1 MSAAGGEPAGRPPRL
16 NPFAFPSET
25 TFRLALLVASVVGV
39 SLFLSSWLYISF
51 EDKHHEIVRR
61 LACQEEHAIDV
72 RTAVDTNAV
81 ATANSRFS
89 DCLQAI
95 NRPRGLFMLGGV
107 VCVLLLAAAI
117 MLCIPPVKRRR
128 RRLVPLTAEDAPE
141 VLAEIGRLAAVS
153 GLRRAPEVVW
163 NPLDPAVTGLAFGR
177 PGRRYVALSGGLV
190 VRHTTDPPAFRAV
203 VLHELGHLRNR
214 DVDAT
219 YFTVAIWYAFLAAG
233 VAPFLL
239 TLRHESAGT
248 IAAIAWRLAALTA
261 LVYLS
266 RNSVLRARES
276 YADLRAAA
284 AEPAGALRRVLLS
297 IPDRPRGLRDRLLAK
312 HPPASVRAGLLDSTD
327 ALFSLG
333 TLEAF
338 GVGVAATVAY
348 QEVTDVLGYVGLVRL
363 EALSTWWISALVFAP
378 LAVGVVGIGAWRGAF
393 AALARGRR
401 PTGGWALG
409 AALAAGLLAGQQLEL
424 SSAITAQD
432 AVLNAADGT
441 NLVWAA
447 VAVAAV
453 AAFVAWL
460 TSAADVW
467 LPVAGRRSP
476 TPALLAAFGAGS
488 LVLTLGVGLF
498 LYAHAARSLI
508 HLERAS
514 TAGDYRIVHAVVW
527 PGPEAVYQFVED
539 PGIALLAHRPLVW
552 LGVVTL
558 WLFPVAALAARGHV
572 AAEAPAWGWLDGE
585 GGPLR
590 RTPVALGQAAL
601 AGAIGA
607 AAVLVSVLVLRLAV
621 HSGIAASTRDQP
633 VFPIALDVWT
643 VSIALLAQ
651 GVVAAVTAARA
662 GSLAIPLA
670 LLAAFITALGGF
682 VTATVYPSLASC
694 VTPLAYRGAA
704 CGWSLDRD
712 YAQFTFEKMVVHG
725 ALVAL
730 VCAAAARAAVAG
742 MRVRSPSRD

>member
-1 MSAAGGEPAGRPPRL
+1 MTVAGGEPAGRPPRL

-39 SLFLSSWLYISF
+39 SLFLSSWLYVSF

-61 LACQEEHAIDV
+61 LACQDEHAVDV
-72 RTAVDTNAV
+72 RTAVDLDAV
-81 ATANSRFS
+81 AAANRRFS

-95 NRPRGLFMLGGV
+95 NRPRGLFMLGVV
-107 VCVLLLAAAI
+107 VCVLCLAVAI
-117 MLCIPPVKRRR
+117 MLCIPAVKLRR
-128 RRLVPLTAEDAPE
+128 RRLVPLTAEDSAD
-141 VLAEIGRLAAVS
+141 VLAEVGRLAAVC
-153 GLRRAPEVVW
+153 GLRRPPEVVW
-163 NPLDPAVTGLAFGR
+163 NPLDPGVTGLAFGR
-177 PGRRYVALSGGLV
+177 PGRRYIALSGGLV

-219 YFTVAIWYAFLAAG
+219 YFTVAIWYAFLAAA
-233 VAPFLL
+233 VAPFLP

-284 AEPAGALRRVLLS
+284 AEPGGALRRVLLS
-297 IPDRPRGLRDRLLAK
+297 IPDRPGGLRERLLAK
-312 HPPASVRAGLLDSTD
+312 HPPASVRAALLDSTD
-327 ALFSLG
+327 GLFSLG

-401 PTGGWALG
+401 PAGGWRLG

-432 AVLNAADGT
+432 AVLNAADAT

-447 VAVAAV
+447 VAIAAV

-460 TSAADVW
+460 ISAAGVW

-476 TPALLAAFGAGS
+476 VPALVAAFLAGS

-508 HLERAS
+508 HVE
-514 TAGDYRIVHAVVW
+514 TAATAADYDVVRSVVW

-552 LGVVTL
+552 LGVITL
-558 WLFPVAALAARGHV
+558 WLFPVAALAARRRV
-572 AAEAPAWGWLDGE
+572 AAEPPSWGWLDAG

-590 RTPVALGQAAL
+590 RPPVALRQAAL

-607 AAVLVSVLVLRLAV
+607 LAVLVSVLVLRLAV
-621 HSGIAASTRDQP
+621 HSGIAASTRYRP
-633 VFPIALDVWT
+633 EFPIALDVWT
-643 VSIALLAQ
+643 VSVALLAQ
-651 GVVAAVTAARA
+651 GVVAGVTAARA
-662 GSLAIPLA
+662 RNLAIPLA

-682 VTATVYPSLASC
+682 VTATAYPSLASC
-694 VTPLAYRGAA
+694 VKPIAYRSAA
-704 CGWSLDRD
+704 CGWSLDRS
-712 YAQFTFEKMVVHG
+712 YAQFTFEKMVVEG

-730 VCAAAARAAVAG
+730 ICAAAARAAVAG
-742 MRVRSPSRD
+742 VRLRSPSRD

>member
-1 MSAAGGEPAGRPPRL
+1 MSAARGEPSPPPRL

-25 TFRLALLVASVVGV
+25 TFRLALLVVSVVGV

-51 EDKHHEIVRR
+51 EDKHREIVRR
-61 LACQEEHAIDV
+61 LACQDEHQIDV
-72 RTAVDTNAV
+72 RTAVDLNAV
-81 ATANSRFS
+81 ATANRRFS

-95 NRPRGLFMLGGV
+95 NRPRGLFMLGVV
-107 VCVLLLAAAI
+107 VCVLVLAAAI

-128 RRLVPLTAEDAPE
+128 RRLVPLTAEDSPE
-141 VLAEIGRLAAVS
+141 VLAEIARLAAVS
-153 GLRRAPEVVW
+153 GLRQAPDVVW

-177 PGRRYVALSGGLV
+177 PGRRQIAVSGGLV

-203 VLHELGHLRNR
+203 VLHELGHLRNH

-219 YFTVAIWYAFLAAG
+219 YFTVAIWYAFLAAA
-233 VAPFLL
+233 VVPFLP
-239 TLRHESAGT
+239 TLRHESAAT
-248 IAAIAWRLAALTA
+248 VVAIAWRLVALTA

-266 RNSVLRARES
+266 RSSVLRARET
-276 YADLRAAA
+276 YADLRAAT
-284 AEPAGALRRVLLS
+284 AEPSGALRRVLLS

-348 QEVTDVLGYVGLVRL
+348 QEATDLLGYLGVVRL

-378 LAVGVVGIGAWRGAF
+378 LAVGVVGIGAWRAAF

-401 PTGGWALG
+401 PAGGWRLG
-409 AALAAGLLAGQQLEL
+409 AALAAGLLAGQRLEL

-432 AVLNAADGT
+432 AVLNAADAT
-441 NLVWAA
+441 NVVWAA

-460 TSAADVW
+460 TSAAAVW

-476 TPALLAAFGAGS
+476 TLALLAAFLAGS

-498 LYAHAARSLI
+498 LYAHAARALI
-508 HLERAS
+508 HLSTAS
-514 TAGDYRIVHAVVW
+514 TAADYHIVRAVVW

-539 PGIALLAHRPLVW
+539 PEIALLAHRPLVW
-552 LGVVTL
+552 LGVITL
-558 WLFPVAALAARGHV
+558 WLFPLAALVARRHV
-572 AAEAPAWGWLDGE
+572 AAEAPPWGWLDGG

-590 RTPVALGQAAL
+590 RPPVGLAQAAL
-601 AGAIGA
+601 TGAIGA
-607 AAVLVSVLVLRLAV
+607 AAVLVMVLVLRLAV
-621 HSGIAASTRDQP
+621 HSGIAAQTRYRP
-633 VFPIALDVWT
+633 EFPIALDVWT
-643 VSIALLAQ
+643 VSLALLAQ

-662 GSLAIPLA
+662 GSLAVPLA
-670 LLAAFITALGGF
+670 LFAAFITALGGF
-682 VTATVYPSLASC
+682 VTATAYPSLATC
-694 VTPLAYRGAA
+694 VKPISYRNAA
-704 CGWSLDRD
+704 CSWSLDRD
-712 YAQFTFEKMVVHG
+712 YAQFTFEKMVVDG

-730 VCAAAARAAVAG
+730 LCAAAARAAVVG
-742 MRVRSPSRD
+742 GRLRSPSHD